1 MSLRGWGDIDTADA
15 RNVNSNADRLLR
27 SRPPSRRLGVLLLT
41 LALLFAGIMGRLID
55 LQVIDSAG
63 LVAYGESQ
71 RMRSQTLPASRGSI
85 LDRSGAEL
93 ALSIP
98 AYSVIADPRMIDP
111 SVNPAAKLASVLELE
126 TDVVQAKLDRDSAFE
141 YLSRQVNLDIATQV
155 RSLKLDGIYVQP
167 EPKRIYPAQAMAR
180 SIVGQAD
187 IDGLG
192 ISGLEAQFDDVLTG
206 DPGELF
212 FERSLAGV
220 AIPVGEHE
228 SKPARAGDSV
238 RLSLD
243 RGMQFMA
250 EEILQERIEET
261 EAQGGTL
268 IVMVP
273 GTGEILAMANMS
285 RNKETSLVE
294 PSSYNRALID
304 TFAPGSVMKLV
315 TLSASLEEGLSTPDR
330 LIEVPYGIEVG
341 GHLYQDSTLH
351 GTETW
356 PVSKVLVES
365 SNVGAIRL
373 GMELG
378 RSQVAQ
384 YVDRFGF
391 GKSSGLNFPGES
403 SGVVRPV
410 ESWHGSDIAGVIIGT
425 GVGTTALQVLSA
437 YNVIANKG
445 VYVAPR
451 LVDARIDADGQSI
464 PLTTPE
470 PYRVISEA
478 TSSQMAQMLGQVV
491 TEGTGTLAA
500 VPGYNVAG
508 KTGTAWKMQSNG
520 TFEKPGGGRDYMAT
534 FVGFAPLEDPR
545 VSVIVVLDGPRN
557 VHSGGSAAA
566 PAFSRITEH
575 ALTQLDIAPS
585 EIAGSND
592 ANTVTVG
599 AESSSRLRARAA
611 TANATNTANV
621 TSGGDRNEAAAGSTL
636 GRDNG

>member
-1 MSLRGWGDIDTADA
+1 ML
-15 RNVNSNADRLLR
+15 
-27 SRPPSRRLGVLLLT
+27 VLS
-41 LALLFAGIMGRLID
+41 LLFAVIMGRLID
-55 LQVIDSAG
+55 LQVIDSSG

-93 ALSIP
+93 ALSVP
-98 AYSVIADPRMIDP
+98 AYSVIANPRTVVDV
-111 SVNPAAKLASVLELE
+111 SEASAKLAPILGVE
-126 TDVVQAKLDRDSAFE
+126 TDVIEAKLERDSAFE
-141 YLSRQVNLDIATQV
+141 YLVRQAGIEVATQV
-155 RSLKLDGIYVQP
+155 RALDLKGIYIQP
-167 EPKRIYPAQAMAR
+167 EPKRVYPADGMAK

-192 ISGLEAQFDDVLTG
+192 VSGLEQQFDDLLTG
-206 DPGELF
+206 DPGEVM

-220 AIPVGEHE
+220 AIPVGEHQRN
-228 SKPARAGDSV
+228 PARAGDNV

-243 RGMQFMA
+243 RSMQFMS
-250 EEILQERIEET
+250 EEILAERIDET
-261 EAQGGTL
+261 GAQGGSM

-285 RNKETSLVE
+285 RDTETDVVV
-294 PSSYNRALID
+294 PSGYNRSVID

-315 TLSASLEEGLSTPDR
+315 TLSASIEEGYSTPDR
-330 LIEVPYGIEVG
+330 MIEVPYGVEVG

-365 SNVGAIRL
+365 SNVGAIGL
-373 GMELG
+373 GLEVGSASL
-378 RSQVAQ
+378 AE
-384 YVDRFGF
+384 YVDKFGF
-391 GKSSGLNFPGES
+391 GRASGLEFPGES
-403 SGVVRPV
+403 AGAVRPV
-410 ESWHGSDIAGVIIGT
+410 ESWHGSDIAGVVIGT
-425 GVGTTALQVLSA
+425 GVATTALQVLSA

-451 LVDARIDADGQSI
+451 LVEARIDADGQSYTV
-464 PLTTPE
+464 PPPE
-470 PYRVISEA
+470 SYRVISEA
-478 TSSQMAQMLGQVV
+478 TSTQVASMLGEVV

-508 KTGTAWKMQSNG
+508 KTGTAWKMQADG

-545 VSVIVVLDGPRN
+545 VSVIVVLDRPRN

-566 PAFSRITEH
+566 PAFSRIIEH

-585 EIAGSND
+585 VVGDNVAP
-592 ANTVTVG
+592 NTVTVG
-599 AESSSRLRARAA
+599 SD
-611 TANATNTANV
+611 
-621 TSGGDRNEAAAGSTL
+621 TSGRVRAQPAIARSDGSTDE
-636 GRDNG
+636 GAASADAVRKHG